1 MAMVNFSDIKTDADD
16 LAEDGENAVYPD
28 ESNFPLT
35 SAAPIADATTTEV
48 PEASRAPD
56 QEASEPTARPV
67 IEGTLKEFGTAKY
80 GFDENGTDKFY
91 IKLEDP
97 DGNLLTRWG
106 DDLERAIADSK
117 TQAGDKIRLHTLI
130 AQDALKKSKN
140 NFLIERIKEFTRQ
153 AAPVGRASA
162 PSAPA
167 PASTAV
173 ELNKAPPR
181 KASANTELA
190 SRILAAFKEGVDEKG
205 TQVFTA
211 SRFLRNVSF
220 TEIPP
225 ALLKTA
231 SNDSLAAEGMVAQA
245 LSKGWNPI
253 NASGTPEF
261 QANVFYHAV
270 RLGIQ
275 VSNYVPNAADLAL
288 LAKSNLSVPE
298 WVTTNQISPSPAA
311 PAAKH
316 KPSSSAGMGM

>member
-16 LAEDGENAVYPD
+16 LADEGENVVYPG
-28 ESNFPLT
+28 ESNFPLKP
-35 SAAPIADATTTEV
+35 AEPIAEATTTEAA
-48 PEASRAPD
+48 EAPQSPA
-56 QEASEPTARPV
+56 QGASEPTTRPV

-80 GFDENGTDKFY
+80 GFDENGTEKFY

-106 DDLERAIADSK
+106 DDLERAIAESK
-117 TQAGDKIRLHTLI
+117 TLAGDKIRLHTLI

-153 AAPVGRASA
+153 AAPTASA
-162 PSAPA
+162 PVVPA
-167 PASTAV
+167 PSPTAA
-173 ELNKAPPR
+173 EPNKAPPR
-181 KASANTELA
+181 KASPNTKLA
-190 SRILAAFKEGVDEKG
+190 SRILSAFQEGVDEKG
-205 TQVFTA
+205 AQVFTA

-253 NASGTPEF
+253 NATGTPEF

-270 RLGIQ
+270 RMGVQ

-288 LAKSNLSVPE
+288 LAKSNISVPE
-298 WVTTNQISPSPAA
+298 WVTTNQISPTTAA
-311 PAAKH
+311 PVAKP
-316 KPSSSAGMGM
+316 KSSSPGMGM

>member
-1 MAMVNFSDIKTDADD
+1 MAMVNFSDIKTDAEEHPDD
-16 LAEDGENAVYPD
+16 NENTIRPSGPLASLPAFRRYIGAST
-28 ESNFPLT
+28 ESDT
-35 SAAPIADATTTEV
+35 AITHSEAA
-48 PEASRAPD
+48 
-56 QEASEPTARPV
+56 V
-67 IEGTLKEFGTAKY
+67 IEGTLKEFGIAKY
-80 GFDENGTDKFY
+80 GFDENGTEKFC

-140 NFLIERIKEFTRQ
+140 NFLIERINEFTRQ
-153 AAPVGRASA
+153 AAPATQM
-162 PSAPA
+162 PSVPTPA
-167 PASTAV
+167 TTTA
-173 ELNKAPPR
+173 EPSKAPPR
-181 KASANTELA
+181 KASPNTELA
-190 SRILAAFKEGVDEKG
+190 SRILSAFKEGVDEKG
-205 TQVFTA
+205 AQVFTA

-253 NASGTPEF
+253 NATGTPEF
-261 QANVFYHAV
+261 QASVFYHAV
-270 RLGIQ
+270 RMGVQ
-275 VSNYVPNAADLAL
+275 VSNYAPNAADLAL

-311 PAAKH
+311 PVAKH
-316 KPSSSAGMGM
+316 KPASPGMGM